1 MNTEIR
7 AAENFL
13 IPNGTF
19 FVELAIFL
27 IVFAVIWL
35 FVVPPIREVLD
46 QREARVTEAAA
57 HRRQA
62 REAFAAAEDR
72 YRSALAQAHADAA
85 RLREQARNEGRAILV
100 AHRDR
105 ARDRTEEMVATATA
119 ELRTQAAAAAARFD
133 THLDPIAHDLADRVI
148 GGGQR

>member
-1 MNTEIR
+1 MNTVSL
-7 AAENFL
+7 ATENFL

-27 IVFAVIWL
+27 LVFAVIWL

-46 QREARVTEAAA
+46 QREARGTEAAA

-72 YRSALAQAHADAA
+72 YRSSLTQAHADAA
-85 RLREQARNEGRAILV
+85 RLREQARDEGRVILT
-100 AHRDR
+100 AARER
-105 ARDRTEEMVATATA
+105 AQEQTDEQVATATA
-119 ELRTQAAAAAARFD
+119 RLRTQAATAATRFAAY
-133 THLDPIAHDLADRVI
+133 LDPMARDLADRVI
-148 GGGQR
+148 GGGRR